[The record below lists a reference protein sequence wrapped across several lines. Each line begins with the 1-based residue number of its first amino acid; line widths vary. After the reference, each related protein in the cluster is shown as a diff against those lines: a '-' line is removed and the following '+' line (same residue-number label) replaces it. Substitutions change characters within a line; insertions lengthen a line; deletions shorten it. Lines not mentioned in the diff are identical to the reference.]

1 MGTSEACQLWLG
13 VPSIFTAERAEGT
26 EMERKRGTNLCGPC
40 DLSGE
45 IVAILLGQRPPVRT
59 SFLDNLAARG

>member
-13 VPSIFTAERAEGT
+13 IPPIFTAERAEGT
-26 EMERKRGTNLCGPC
+26 ELDKKRSTNLCGLC

-45 IVAILLGQRPPVRT
+45 IVAILLGQRSPVRA

>member
-1 MGTSEACQLWLG
+1 MGTREACQLWLG
-13 VPSIFTAERAEGT
+13 IPPIFTAERAEGT
-26 EMERKRGTNLCGPC
+26 EMDKKRSTNLCGPC

-45 IVAILLGQRPPVRT
+45 IVAILLGQPWPVRA